1 MAKLSVADYIVA
13 RLNYLGVDTA
23 FLVTGGGSMYLNN
36 SIGKS
41 ESVRKIYCHHEQGAA
56 IAAEAYAR
64 IAEKPALL
72 NVTTGPGG
80 INALNGVFGAFT
92 DSIPMIIVSGQVKR
106 ETLRSFNTNTG
117 LRQLGDQEVD
127 ILSMASGITK
137 YSRLLKDANEIFSVL
152 DDAMREATGGR
163 PGPAWIDVP
172 VDLQG
177 VMLDVEDSFVSRP
190 LDMSFE
196 ETVSDVLVAQA
207 DQLLDMIEDA
217 RRPVLF
223 GGSGIRIG
231 KAISEFIAFAE
242 KRRLPLV
249 TAWTHDLVPSDHELF
264 VGRPGTIGTRAGNFV
279 VQNADLVIILGSR
292 LNVRQ
297 VSYNWGSFARN
308 AKKVWVDI
316 DPAEFR
322 KPFVQADLEILADA
336 KVFLQ
341 ILSDRLELRNKVR
354 GFDGWL
360 KWCQKIRGAYTPK
373 TTDYPVS
380 RDRINAYHFIS
391 ELFHTLEEGDIVV
404 CGNATA
410 TIVPYQI
417 GALKKGMRLI
427 SNSGSASM
435 GYDIPAAL
443 GAAVA
448 RSSARVICL
457 AGDGSAMMNI
467 QELQTIS
474 GLGLNVEVF
483 ILDNDGYLS
492 IKQTQ
497 NNFFGR
503 EAGASSGS
511 GLSFP
516 DFTKLGAAFGL
527 KSFRLNKRDWRNK
540 LQKFVASN
548 GPGLCCVELDLKQEF
563 EPRLKSKMQ
572 DGVITT
578 PELDDMYPFL
588 PVEEL
593 ERVRAEAIEI

>member
-1 MAKLSVADYIVA
+1 MTLLSVSDYIIA
-13 RLNYLGVDTA
+13 RLNHLGVDTA

-36 SIGKS
+36 SLGKS
-41 ESVRKIYCHHEQGAA
+41 DSFRKIYCHHEQGAA

-64 IAEKPALL
+64 VAEKPALL

-106 ETLRSFNTNTG
+106 ETLRHFNSNAG

-127 ILSMASGITK
+127 ILSMANGITK
-137 YSRLLKDANEIFSVL
+137 YSRLLNTATDIFEVL
-152 DDAMREATGGR
+152 DCAMREATCGR
-163 PGPAWIDVP
+163 PGPVWIDVP

-177 VMLDVEDSFVSRP
+177 AMLEISDGFVSRP
-190 LDMSFE
+190 FE
-196 ETVSDVLVAQA
+196 YDVQEGVSEALIAHA
-207 DQLLDMIEDA
+207 DQVLDMIEAA

-231 KAISEFIAFAE
+231 KAIREFIAFAE
-242 KRRLPLV
+242 QRRLPLV

-264 VGRPGTIGTRAGNFV
+264 VGRPGTIGTRAGNFI
-279 VQNADLVIILGSR
+279 VQNSDLVIILGSR

-297 VSYNWGSFARN
+297 VSYNWASFARH
-308 AKKVWVDI
+308 AKKIWVDI

-322 KPFVQADLEILADA
+322 KPFVRADLEILADT
-336 KVFLQ
+336 KLFLK
-341 ILSDRLELRNKVR
+341 ILSDRLEMRKKSR
-354 GFDGWL
+354 CFDAWL
-360 KWCQKIRGAYTPK
+360 QWCQKIRNAYSPQAS
-373 TTDYPVS
+373 DYPVS
-380 RDRINAYHFIS
+380 HDRINAYHFVS
-391 ELFHTLEEGDIVV
+391 ELFRHLKEGDIVV

-435 GYDIPAAL
+435 GYDIPAAI

-448 RSSARVICL
+448 RSGARVICL
-457 AGDGSAMMNI
+457 AGDGSAMMNL

-474 GLGLNVEVF
+474 GLGLNINVF

-497 NNFFGR
+497 KNFFGQ
-503 EAGASSGS
+503 EAGASSAS

-516 DFTKLGAAFGL
+516 NFLKLGAAFGL
-527 KSFRLNKRDWRNK
+527 KSSRLNKRNWRHK
-540 LQKFVASN
+540 LENFIASE
-548 GPGLCCVELDLKQEF
+548 GPNLCCVELDLKQEF
-563 EPRLKSKMQ
+563 EPRLKSKMLE
-572 DGVITT
+572 GVITT

-588 PVEEL
+588 PVDEL
-593 ERVRAEAIEI
+593 ERVRAEAMEI

>member
-1 MAKLSVADYIVA
+1 
-13 RLNYLGVDTA
+13 
-23 FLVTGGGSMYLNN
+23 MYLNN

>member
-1 MAKLSVADYIVA
+1 MTVISVSDYIVA
-13 RLNYLGVDTA
+13 RLCRLGIDMA

-36 SIGKS
+36 SIGNAS
-41 ESVRKIYCHHEQGAA
+41 SIRKIYCHHEQGAA

-80 INALNGVFGAFT
+80 INALNGVFGAYT

-106 ETLRSFNTNTG
+106 ETLRDFSSNIG

-127 ILSMASGITK
+127 ILSMAKCITK
-137 YSRLLKDANEIFSVL
+137 YCHLLKGANDIFDVL
-152 DDAMREATGGR
+152 DDAMREATSGR
-163 PGPAWIDVP
+163 PGPVWIDVP

-177 VMLDVEDSFVSRP
+177 VMLEIHEDFVNRP
-190 LDMSFE
+190 LQWSVDE
-196 ETVSDVLVAQA
+196 GASDALIAQA
-207 DQLLDMIEDA
+207 DEVLDMLENA

-223 GGSGIRIG
+223 GGSGVRIA
-231 KAISEFIAFAE
+231 KSTESFIAFAE
-242 KRRLPLV
+242 QRKLPLV

-264 VGRPGTIGTRAGNFV
+264 VGRPGTIGTRAGNFI

-297 VSYNWGSFARN
+297 VSYNWSSFARQ

-322 KPFVQADLEILADA
+322 KPFVKADLEVLADA
-336 KVFLQ
+336 KVFLK
-341 ILSDRLELRNKVR
+341 ILSDRLRMRNKSR
-354 GFDGWL
+354 GFHRWL
-360 KWCQKIRGAYTPK
+360 HWCQNIRGAYTPK
-373 TTDYPVS
+373 AADYPVS
-380 RDRINAYHFIS
+380 KDRINPYHFVAA
-391 ELFHTLEEGDIVV
+391 LFDHLKEGDIVV

-435 GYDIPAAL
+435 GYDIPAAI
-443 GAAVA
+443 GAAA
-448 RSSARVICL
+448 AKSDARVVCL

-474 GLGLNVEVF
+474 GLNLNVTVF

-497 NNFFGR
+497 KNFFGR

-516 DFTKLGAAFGL
+516 DFLKIGRAFGL
-527 KSFRLNKRDWRNK
+527 NSFRLNKRNWRNK
-540 LQKFVASN
+540 LKTFIELS
-548 GPGLCCVELDLKQEF
+548 GPTLCCVELDLKQEF
-563 EPRLKSKMQ
+563 EPRLKSKMI

-588 PVEEL
+588 PVDEL
-593 ERVRAEAIEI
+593 ERVRAEAMKI